1 MSSVSYLVFL
11 AGVFA
16 STNIDDLFILVGF
29 FSHKGVSHPQ
39 IILGQFLGIGLLVG
53 AGLAV
58 ALAAIAIS
66 SAYVGLLG
74 IAPILLGL
82 MKLRSAFIHLSKK
95 DDPPS
100 EPSKKGLGAFVV
112 ASVTIA
118 SGGDNIGIYAP
129 LFATQN
135 RLQMIQTVAVFG
147 VLTLVWCLIARML
160 VTHPAV
166 AEPIHRIGP
175 LVMPVVLIAL
185 GAFILYSSGAFE
197 LVTGSPR

>member
-16 STNIDDLFILVGF
+16 STNIDDLFLLVGF
-29 FSHKGVSHPQ
+29 FSDKGLSHPQ
-39 IILGQFLGIGLLVG
+39 VILGQFLGIGLLV
-53 AGLAV
+53 AASLMV

-82 MKLRSAFIHLSKK
+82 MKLRSAFIHLSNN
-95 DDPPS
+95 DDARLERS
-100 EPSKKGLGAFVV
+100 NRGLGAFGV

-118 SGGDNIGIYAP
+118 SGGDNIGVYAP
-129 LFATQN
+129 LFASQN

-147 VLTLVWCLIARML
+147 VLTVVWCLIARLL
-160 VTHPAV
+160 VTHPTMA
-166 AEPIHRIGP
+166 APIHRIGP
-175 LVMPVVLIAL
+175 LVMPIVLIAL
-185 GAFILYSSGAFE
+185 GAFILYSSGALA
-197 LVTGSPR
+197 LVAGSPH